1 MNWGTAD
8 GVMFWLLTAA
18 GVVIFLAG
26 RYSERGRWQRTV
38 DRKQAVIRELQREK
52 RELIEQ
58 RFDELGVPRDDR

>member
-1 MNWGTAD
+1 MIH
-8 GVMFWLLTAA
+8 AA
-18 GVVIFLAG
+18 GLIQYLLAPVVFLAG

-52 RELIEQ
+52 RLLIEQ